1 MARVWSSIRRAC
13 GGLASPGPESH
24 SLVVDAPPPSRR
36 QSPRAP
42 PRPSDPNPRRE
53 SRSSDRYA
61 CVSHATANETPPCR
75 RPGRPRIAPVRLA
88 GPRDLRWHPEA
99 GASGLLRG
107 AVALRPEA
115 GASLRRLDTL
125 AARPEQVRAGRWRRR
140 SLIGAMRESEEVR
153 STPTAP
159 RGNVS
164 QPKARRDSSAP
175 RAEKR
180 DRSRPVG
187 SRGRRRSVRPCVR
200 VPCLAGRSRGSGSR
214 RARAPSRHP

>member
-125 AARPEQVRAGRWRRR
+125 AARPRRAWRTSKDTRSLVHAMQASSDVAPSDDRIAGRLSAGTRATPLCARMLRRR
-140 SLIGAMRESEEVR
+140 LGRWPMPPASGCHRD
-153 STPTAP
+153 P
-159 RGNVS
+159 RHRHSPHVTTIWPFMNVC
-164 QPKARRDSSAP
+164 RRHS
-175 RAEKR
+175 
-180 DRSRPVG
+180 
-187 SRGRRRSVRPCVR
+187 
-200 VPCLAGRSRGSGSR
+200 
-214 RARAPSRHP
+214 

>member
-1 MARVWSSIRRAC
+1 MELRMARVWSSIRRAC

-125 AARPEQVRAGRWRRR
+125 AARPLRSSIPRPTTRSFPGREQQPFAVCLGKPQCPANPVAW
-140 SLIGAMRESEEVR
+140 IGAASKSPPAARKR
-153 STPTAP
+153 AP
-159 RGNVS
+159 RLCAQAHRIG
-164 QPKARRDSSAP
+164 
-175 RAEKR
+175 
-180 DRSRPVG
+180 
-187 SRGRRRSVRPCVR
+187 
-200 VPCLAGRSRGSGSR
+200 
-214 RARAPSRHP
+214 